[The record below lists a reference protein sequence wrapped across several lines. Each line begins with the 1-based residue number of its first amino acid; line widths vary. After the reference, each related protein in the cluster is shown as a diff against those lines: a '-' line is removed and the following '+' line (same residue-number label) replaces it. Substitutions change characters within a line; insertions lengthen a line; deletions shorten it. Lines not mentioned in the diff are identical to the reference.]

1 MAVEQRRGAAS
12 RAQGSVCMGV
22 RRGVP
27 REVCHWVHWR
37 SVRRGCAAGS
47 AAPEPPVRVKV
58 VGRMPVV
65 PHRAVHVG
73 DSVVHL
79 SGPYACSLAGLHA
92 VQRLHLRHP
101 AADRQVQKSKHAT
114 TPSMRNRRAFFAVSF
129 HFTRQDAHRVGVK
142 QRFTRGTLARCRL
155 QYSAY

>member
-129 HFTRQDAHRVGVK
+129 QFSRPAAGQVHTGWVLNKGSRAER
-142 QRFTRGTLARCRL
+142 
-155 QYSAY
+155 